1 MRERFIKIFT
11 ILLFIALL
19 SDLSSLRVESATRRI
34 RTTPQ
39 RNNTPA
45 PPAPPRPAQ
54 NPPASQPQSG
64 QGDAMTPEQEQALMD
79 SAAAMR
85 RSGLVQ
91 FNFKD
96 FDLVRFMRFMSEVLQ
111 ENIIVPPNINSKI
124 TIISPHPVTIKEAR
138 EIMLSTLQM
147 YNFSLQNMGSY
158 SIVRQGG
165 NSPSPNVFRSKTGPG
180 PGEETVTYIVPI
192 DYVTIE
198 SLLPAIQQAF
208 GSSLVALAVGNG
220 RDILLQGRAVD
231 VNKGVELIR
240 KMDTPQS
247 ARLSRTFEIN
257 NGDPGTIAAQLNA
270 IAQSNGPL
278 QGLNAIADVPSKKV
292 VVVGSSSAID
302 KAARIISDLDVD
314 PKIGDF
320 HIYKLKNIQ
329 PPPLNKSGKF

>member
-1 MRERFIKIFT
+1 MRERFIKIFI
-11 ILLFIALL
+11 ILLSIALL

-45 PPAPPRPAQ
+45 QPAPPAPPRPAQ
-54 NPPASQPQSG
+54 NPPATQPQSG

-208 GSSLVALAVGNG
+208 FSGRKWARYFIAGSGC
-220 RDILLQGRAVD
+220 
-231 VNKGVELIR
+231 
-240 KMDTPQS
+240 
-247 ARLSRTFEIN
+247 
-257 NGDPGTIAAQLNA
+257 
-270 IAQSNGPL
+270 
-278 QGLNAIADVPSKKV
+278 
-292 VVVGSSSAID
+292 
-302 KAARIISDLDVD
+302 
-314 PKIGDF
+314 
-320 HIYKLKNIQ
+320 
-329 PPPLNKSGKF
+329 

>member
-1 MRERFIKIFT
+1 MRIRFRKIFII
-11 ILLFIALL
+11 ILSIILI
-19 SDLSSLRVESATRRI
+19 SDLSSSSIESATRRV
-34 RTTPQ
+34 RRAAPPPQ
-39 RNNTPA
+39 NNQPA
-45 PPAPPRPAQ
+45 PPPPAQ
-54 NPPASQPQSG
+54 NQPSTQPQAG

-79 SAAAMR
+79 SASAMR
-85 RSGLVQ
+85 RAGLVQ

-138 EIMLSTLQM
+138 EVMLSTLQM

-220 RDILLQGRAVD
+220 RDILLQGRA
-231 VNKGVELIR
+231 
-240 KMDTPQS
+240 
-247 ARLSRTFEIN
+247 
-257 NGDPGTIAAQLNA
+257 
-270 IAQSNGPL
+270 
-278 QGLNAIADVPSKKV
+278 
-292 VVVGSSSAID
+292 
-302 KAARIISDLDVD
+302 
-314 PKIGDF
+314 
-320 HIYKLKNIQ
+320 Y
-329 PPPLNKSGKF
+329 